1 MNKQSEDNM
10 EKIWNKFTKNALY
23 LDVKKNRLAHTIL
36 LVGEDNFAMEKFCS
50 LLVLSIMCESE
61 TKPCLE
67 CVACK
72 KVMHNN
78 NVDVAY
84 YPKESKQM
92 SVKEIEDFI
101 SCVYMAPYEA
111 SQHVFVLRDAN
122 QIDKNTQNKLLKI
135 LEEPPAGTY
144 IILLASEEYNILP
157 TIKSRARIV
166 RIPLMDENEIKEE
179 LLERVE
185 DKNAVQTA
193 LEYCDNNCSRAL
205 RFATDDTFLALV
217 HVMEDLILNFRHS
230 SNMLDYASK
239 LYPFA
244 THFDDVLE
252 IFLQLVSRAVR
263 YLGSRQ
269 PDELGA
275 KIVKDYSVN
284 ALVEITNQC
293 VGLQEKFKR
302 NCNANSLVDSFLFM
316 ILEVRHKWPV
326 MM

>member
-1 MNKQSEDNM
+1 MNGVWE
-10 EKIWNKFTKNALY
+10 KFTQNALY
-23 LDVKKNRLAHTIL
+23 ADVKKNRLAHTIL
-36 LVGEDNFAMEKFCS
+36 LVGEDSFAMEKFCS
-50 LLVLSIMCESE
+50 LLVMSIMCEGE
-61 TKPCLE
+61 QKPCLD

-111 SQHVFVLRDAN
+111 NQHVFVLRDAN

-135 LEEPPAGTY
+135 LEEPPVGTF

-166 RIPLMDENEIKEE
+166 RIPLMSENEIKEE
-179 LLERVE
+179 LLQSVE
-185 DKNAVQTA
+185 DKKVVQTA

-205 RFATDDTFLALV
+205 RFSTDENFLSLV
-217 HVMEDLILNFRHS
+217 KVMEDLILNFRHS
-230 SNMLDYASK
+230 STMIDYASK
-239 LYPFA
+239 LYPYS

-252 IFLQLVSRAVR
+252 IFLQLLSRAVH

-269 PDELGA
+269 PDELGE
-275 KIVKDYSVN
+275 KIVKDFSVN
-284 ALVEITNQC
+284 AIVEITNQC
-293 VGLQEKFKR
+293 IGLQEKFKR
-302 NCNANSLVDSFLFM
+302 NCNGNSLVDSFLFM

-326 MM
+326 TM